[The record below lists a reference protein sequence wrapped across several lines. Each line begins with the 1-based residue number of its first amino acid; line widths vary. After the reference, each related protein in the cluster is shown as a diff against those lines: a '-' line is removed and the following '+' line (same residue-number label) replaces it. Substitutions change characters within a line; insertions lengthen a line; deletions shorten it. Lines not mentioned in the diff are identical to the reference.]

1 MIKNKIACNQNLHHQ
16 PKALKVLFLAELWER
31 FSFYGLRAL
40 LIFYLVS
47 QTYHNDTKAY
57 SLYGIYLTLIYA
69 TTIIGGYLADRH
81 LGNLRVIFLGS
92 ILIIVGHIL
101 LFLPYQELFIYG
113 LSFVLIGTSLFKSNV
128 SSLLGEYYFQNDP
141 RRDAGF
147 TLFYMG
153 VNVGSLIAPI
163 VCGYVGHKYGWHYGF
178 GCAGIGMILG
188 LIILFWGYQ
197 DLKEKGQP
205 PCLQKLYEKQFLNL
219 TQYQWIIIGC
229 LLSVPIFAW
238 IIEHHESMGS
248 FLNLFGLG
256 ILIVLSFLTF
266 QSKGEERKAMLAI
279 LIMLPFVTAF
289 FASFEQAGASMNL
302 FTDRYIDRFVF
313 SFEVP
318 TTWFQSLNP
327 FFVVVLAPFFSLLWR
342 FLGKLGKD
350 PLTPMKFVFALFQV
364 GVSFWFLKMAV
375 NEAILGN
382 KASMS
387 WLIFAYLFQTMGELC
402 LNPVGLSMI
411 TKLAPARFASFLM
424 SCFFLSIA
432 FANLMAQQVAQ
443 YFTTA
448 QETKDLATITKDAS
462 KLMVFSD
469 IFGFLI
475 YFPII
480 AGILLFIIS
489 PFLKKTFKEYQ

>member
-1 MIKNKIACNQNLHHQ
+1 MIANKIASNKNVYNQ
-16 PKALKVLFLAELWER
+16 PKALKFLFLAELWER

-47 QTYHNDTKAY
+47 QPQYNDMKAY

-81 LGNLRVIFLGS
+81 LGNLKVIFLGS
-92 ILIIVGHIL
+92 IIIIIGHL
-101 LFLPYQELFIYG
+101 FLFLPYQGFFIYG

-128 SSLLGEYYFQNDP
+128 SSLLGEYYSKNDP

-153 VNVGSLIAPI
+153 INIGSLIAPI
-163 VCGYVGHKYGWHYGF
+163 VCGYVGYKYGWHYGF
-178 GCAGIGMILG
+178 GCAGIGMIIG
-188 LIILFWGYQ
+188 LIVLFWGYQ

-205 PCLQKLYEKQFLNL
+205 PYPQELYKKGFLNL
-219 TQYQWIIIGC
+219 TQYQWIIMGC
-229 LLSVPIFAW
+229 LLSVPFFAW
-238 IIEHHESMGS
+238 MIEHHESMGN

-256 ILIVLSFLTF
+256 IIIVLAILTF
-266 QSKGEERKAMLAI
+266 QSKGEERKAMLTI

-302 FTDRYIDRFVF
+302 FTDRYVDR
-313 SFEVP
+313 SIGTFEIP

-327 FFVVVLAPFFSLLWR
+327 LFVVMLAPFFSLLWS
-342 FLGKLGKD
+342 FLGRLGKD
-350 PLTPMKFVFALFQV
+350 PLTPMKFVLALFQV
-364 GVSFWFLKMAV
+364 GLSFWFLKMAV
-375 NEAILGN
+375 SEATSGN
-382 KASMS
+382 KASMI
-387 WLIFAYLFQTMGELC
+387 WLILAYLFQTMGELC

-424 SCFFLSIA
+424 GCFFLSIA

-443 YFTTA
+443 YFTMA
-448 QETKDLATITKDAS
+448 QEEKMLETFTKDRGDLI
-462 KLMVFSD
+462 VFGH
-469 IFGFLI
+469 IFEFLI
-475 YFPII
+475 YSPIL
-480 AGILLFIIS
+480 AGIVLLIIS
-489 PFLKKTFKEYQ
+489 PFLKKTFLKY

>member
-1 MIKNKIACNQNLHHQ
+1 MIKNKIASNQNLSHQ

-92 ILIIVGHIL
+92 ILIIIGHVL
-101 LFLPYQELFIYG
+101 LFIPYQELFIYG

-153 VNVGSLIAPI
+153 VNMGSLIAPI
-163 VCGYVGHKYGWHYGF
+163 VCGYVGHRYGWNYGF
-178 GCAGIGMILG
+178 GCAGIGMIFG
-188 LIILFWGYQ
+188 LMVLFRGYQ

-205 PCLQKLYEKQFLNL
+205 PCLQKLYEKGFLGL
-219 TQYQWIIIGC
+219 THYQCIIIGC
-229 LLSVPIFAW
+229 LLSVPVFAW
-238 IIEHHESMGS
+238 IIEHHESMGN

-256 ILIVLSFLTF
+256 IIVVLSVLTF
-266 QSKGEERKAMLAI
+266 QSKGEECKAMLTI
-279 LIMLPFVTAF
+279 LIMLPFVAAF
-289 FASFEQAGASMNL
+289 FASFEQAGASINL

-375 NEAILGN
+375 SEAIIGN
-382 KASMS
+382 KASMI
-387 WLIFAYLFQTMGELC
+387 WLVLAYLFQTMGELC

-432 FANLMAQQVAQ
+432 FANLMAQQIAQ

-448 QETKDLATITKDAS
+448 QEAKMLENFAEKRGNLI
-462 KLMVFSD
+462 VFEH
-469 IFGFLI
+469 IFEFLI
-475 YFPII
+475 YSPIV
-480 AGILLFIIS
+480 AGVILLIIS
-489 PFLKKTFKEYQ
+489 PFLKKTFLKYS